1 MMESI
6 AIPPQILYL
15 VVIFTLL
22 LVPKILQRFK
32 IPSPLTCF
40 GLGIAVSLYTAEF
53 NHDPTI
59 GLLAI
64 LGISSLF
71 LFAGLEVDLQELKK
85 GLGSLIGHLLIRGLL
100 LILCICIGIH
110 YFHFSWQISSLLVLA
125 LLTPSTGFIMDSL
138 PSLGLNENERFWVTS
153 KAISGELL
161 ALVLLFVILKSDSY
175 ATLVNS
181 SGILLAIA
189 FGLPLLLIML
199 GRYVIPYAPGSEF
212 SLLIMVGIIA
222 AYLTKQIGVYY
233 LVGAFLTGFVAR
245 QLRIKMPNLASEVNL
260 HAIKLFASF
269 FVPFYF
275 FYSGMK
281 VPPGTF
287 VIDALWLGLLISAVL
302 IPLRILSVT
311 WQRILIQKDTF
322 KTASNVSIA
331 LTPTLIFTLVLAS
344 ILYEQF
350 GISEVLF
357 GALLVYAGLT
367 TIVPS
372 YLLSKPIP
380 LDLD

>member
-1 MMESI
+1 MQNI
-6 AIPPQILYL
+6 LIPSQILYL

-22 LVPKILQRFK
+22 LFPKILQRFK
-32 IPSPLTCF
+32 IPAPLTCF
-40 GLGIAVSLYTAEF
+40 ALGIGVSLYTTEF
-53 NHDPTI
+53 IHDPTI

-71 LFAGLEVDLQELKK
+71 LFAGLEVDLHELKK
-85 GLGSLIGHLLIRGLL
+85 GLGSIVGHLLIRGLL
-100 LILCICIGIH
+100 LLVCIWICMH
-110 YFHFSWQISSLLVLA
+110 YFNFSWQVASLLVLA

-138 PSLGLNENERFWVTS
+138 PSLGLSENERFWVTS

-175 ATLVNS
+175 STLAS
-181 SGILLAIA
+181 ASGIILLIA
-189 FGLPLLLIML
+189 FGLPILLIFL

-212 SLLIMVGIIA
+212 SLLIMVGLIA

-245 QLRIKMPNLASEVNL
+245 QLRVKMPNLASDVNL

-275 FYSGMK
+275 FYSGMT
-281 VPPGTF
+281 VPSETF
-287 VIDALWLGLLISAVL
+287 VLDALWLGLIISAIL
-302 IPLRILSVT
+302 IPLRIGSITL
-311 WQRILIQKDTF
+311 QRVLIQKDNI

-331 LTPTLIFTLVLAS
+331 LTPTLIFTLVLAT
-344 ILYEQF
+344 ILHERY

-357 GALLVYAGLT
+357 GALLVYAALT
-367 TIVPS
+367 TIIPS
-372 YLLSKPIP
+372 YLLVKPIK
-380 LDLD
+380 LDLE

>member
-1 MMESI
+1 MQNI
-6 AIPPQILYL
+6 LIPSQILYL

-22 LVPKILQRFK
+22 LFPKILQRFK
-32 IPSPLTCF
+32 IPAPLTCF
-40 GLGIAVSLYTAEF
+40 ALGIGVSLYTTEF
-53 NHDPTI
+53 IHDPTI

-71 LFAGLEVDLQELKK
+71 LFAGLEVDLHELKK
-85 GLGSLIGHLLIRGLL
+85 GLGSIVGHLLIRGLL
-100 LILCICIGIH
+100 LLVCIWICMH
-110 YFHFSWQISSLLVLA
+110 YFNFSWQVASLLVLA

-138 PSLGLNENERFWVTS
+138 PSLGLSENERFWVTS

-175 ATLVNS
+175 STLAS
-181 SGILLAIA
+181 ASGIILLIA
-189 FGLPLLLIML
+189 FGLPILLIFL

-212 SLLIMVGIIA
+212 SLLIMVGLIA

-245 QLRIKMPNLASEVNL
+245 QLRVKMPNLASDVNL

-275 FYSGMK
+275 FYSGMT
-281 VPPGTF
+281 VPSETF
-287 VIDALWLGLLISAVL
+287 VLDALWLGLIISAIL
-302 IPLRILSVT
+302 IPLRIGSITL
-311 WQRILIQKDTF
+311 QRLLIQKDNI

-331 LTPTLIFTLVLAS
+331 LTPTLIFTLVLAT
-344 ILYEQF
+344 ILHERY

-357 GALLVYAGLT
+357 GALLVYAALT
-367 TIVPS
+367 TIIPS
-372 YLLSKPIP
+372 YLLVKPIK
-380 LDLD
+380 LDLE

>member
-1 MMESI
+1 MQNI
-6 AIPPQILYL
+6 LIPSQILYL

-22 LVPKILQRFK
+22 LFPKILQRFK
-32 IPSPLTCF
+32 IPAPLTCF
-40 GLGIAVSLYTAEF
+40 ALGIGVSLYTTEF
-53 NHDPTI
+53 IHDPTI

-71 LFAGLEVDLQELKK
+71 LFAGLEVDLHELKK
-85 GLGSLIGHLLIRGLL
+85 GLGSIVGHLLIRGLL
-100 LILCICIGIH
+100 LLVCIWICMH
-110 YFHFSWQISSLLVLA
+110 YFNFSWQVASLLVLA

-138 PSLGLNENERFWVTS
+138 PSLGLSENERFWVTS

-175 ATLVNS
+175 STLAS
-181 SGILLAIA
+181 ASGIILLIA
-189 FGLPLLLIML
+189 FGLPILLIFL

-212 SLLIMVGIIA
+212 SLLIMVGLIA

-245 QLRIKMPNLASEVNL
+245 QLRVKMPNLASDVNL

-275 FYSGMK
+275 FYSGMT
-281 VPPGTF
+281 VPSETF
-287 VIDALWLGLLISAVL
+287 VLNALWLGLIISAIL
-302 IPLRILSVT
+302 IPLRIGSITL
-311 WQRILIQKDTF
+311 QRVLIQKDNI

-331 LTPTLIFTLVLAS
+331 LTPTLIFTLVLAT
-344 ILYEQF
+344 ILHERY

-357 GALLVYAGLT
+357 GALLVYAALT
-367 TIVPS
+367 TIIPS
-372 YLLSKPIP
+372 YLLVKPIK
-380 LDLD
+380 LDLE

>member
-1 MMESI
+1 MQNI
-6 AIPPQILYL
+6 LIPSQILYL

-22 LVPKILQRFK
+22 LFPKILQRFK
-32 IPSPLTCF
+32 IPAPLTCF
-40 GLGIAVSLYTAEF
+40 ALGIGVSLYTTEF
-53 NHDPTI
+53 IHDPTI

-71 LFAGLEVDLQELKK
+71 LFAGLEVDLHELKK
-85 GLGSLIGHLLIRGLL
+85 GLGSILGHLLIRALL
-100 LILCICIGIH
+100 LLVCIWICMH
-110 YFHFSWQISSLLVLA
+110 YFNFSWQVASLLVLA

-138 PSLGLNENERFWVTS
+138 PSLGLSENERFWVTS

-175 ATLVNS
+175 STLAS
-181 SGILLAIA
+181 ASGIILLIA
-189 FGLPLLLIML
+189 FGLPILLIFL

-212 SLLIMVGIIA
+212 SLLIMVGLIA

-245 QLRIKMPNLASEVNL
+245 QLRVKMPNLASDVNL

-275 FYSGMK
+275 FYSGMT
-281 VPPGTF
+281 VPSETF
-287 VIDALWLGLLISAVL
+287 VLNALWLGLIISAIL
-302 IPLRILSVT
+302 IPLRIGSITL
-311 WQRILIQKDTF
+311 QRVLIQKDNI

-331 LTPTLIFTLVLAS
+331 LTPTLIFTLVLAT
-344 ILYEQF
+344 ILHERY

-357 GALLVYAGLT
+357 GALLVYAALT
-367 TIVPS
+367 TIIPS
-372 YLLSKPIP
+372 YLLVKPIK
-380 LDLD
+380 LDLE